1 MAVPSVKKNKQV
13 IDHTNL
19 YKWHK
24 HWGRLQEKFFD
35 QPYKLQEQV
44 KIEDFVSKNNFKNV
58 YVVKD
63 NYIDFNFVTTNDI
76 NNADLILVT
85 DQKFSRYTCEDII
98 NKLNAFLDI
107 CPNLFVCLNR
117 HYLNIT
123 GTETDKNLPDDYQE
137 AIECWLKKELP
148 YTIENYSEK
157 FTDDGKY
164 YTWVIPDQKF
174 YIKKK

>member
-1 MAVPSVKKNKQV
+1 MFQYPSLEPSYEHGQV
-13 IDHTNL
+13 QSDYYDRFRKPSI
-19 YKWHK
+19 
-24 HWGRLQEKFFD
+24 
-35 QPYKLQEQV
+35 
-44 KIEDFVSKNNFKNV
+44 
-58 YVVKD
+58 
-63 NYIDFNFVTTNDI
+63 
-76 NNADLILVT
+76 
-85 DQKFSRYTCEDII
+85 DII

-123 GTETDKNLPDDYQE
+123 GTETDKNLPNDYQE

-148 YTIENYSEK
+148 YSIENYSEK

-174 YIKKK
+174 YIKK